1 LAVIKMEDEKLNEYA
16 RVAQKMFIRACD
28 MLSKPIRRRRL
39 IKKCFRM
46 IDRAERKRIFG
57 R

>member
-1 LAVIKMEDEKLNEYA
+1 MEEEKLNEYA
-16 RVAQKMFIRACD
+16 RFAQKMFIRACD
-28 MLSKPIRRRRL
+28 MISKPIRRRRRRL

-46 IDRAERKRIFG
+46 IDRAERKRIFS